1 MGIHMKQAVAVVVMA
16 CGLALC
22 ATTESL
28 AQYLT
33 GSAREDFIRGA
44 VNGCMREK
52 IKDQEASVI
61 PNSLFERHYCRCYA
75 NALADKIK
83 IIDIEPEN
91 KAVTDPITKAATAS
105 CYQGMKAEA
114 LRLYNA
120 GQYRKQ

>member
-1 MGIHMKQAVAVVVMA
+1 MKQALAVVVMA

-44 VNGCMREK
+44 VNSCMRAK
-52 IKDQEASVI
+52 ISDEEAKII
-61 PNSLFERHYCRCYA
+61 PNSLFEGHCRCYA

-83 IIDIEPEN
+83 ITDLQTDN
-91 KAVTDPITKAATAS
+91 KAVTDPIVKAAATS
-105 CYQGMKAEA
+105 CYQAMKAEA

-120 GQYRKQ
+120 GQYPKQ

>member
-1 MGIHMKQAVAVVVMA
+1 MKQTLAVAVIA
-16 CGLALC
+16 YGLMLC

-33 GSAREDFIRGA
+33 GSAREAFIRSA
-44 VNGCMREK
+44 INGCMREK

-61 PNSLFERHYCRCYA
+61 PNSLFEKHYCGCYA

-83 IIDIEPEN
+83 IIDLEPEN
-91 KAVTDPITKAATAS
+91 KAVTDPITRGAAPS

-120 GQYRKQ
+120 GQYPKQ